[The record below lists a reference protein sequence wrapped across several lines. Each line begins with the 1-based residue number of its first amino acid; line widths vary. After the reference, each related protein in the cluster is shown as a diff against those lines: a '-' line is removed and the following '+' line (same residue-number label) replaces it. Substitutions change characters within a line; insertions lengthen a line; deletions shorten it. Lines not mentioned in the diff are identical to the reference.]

1 MLKKGLVVCNEWRQL
16 TASYLLEGDV
26 GEPAADTLDGGDGEH
41 GVPLTLQVRVHH
53 TEDVL
58 EVVEA
63 DQRHLDCK
71 FPAKTVTKR

>member
-1 MLKKGLVVCNEWRQL
+1 M
-16 TASYLLEGDV
+16 SYLLEGDV

-58 EVVEA
+58 EVVGA

-71 FPAKTVTKR
+71 FPETAT